1 MSEARE
7 LWISKVNAA
16 QTDEEKEAIVRA
28 MSKKVE
34 LVFGRKIK
42 LSEVTED
49 QADLLALV
57 LMDLKT
63 L

>member
-7 LWISKVNAA
+7 LWISKVNAV
-16 QTDEEKEAIVRA
+16 QTDEEKEAIIRA

>member
-1 MSEARE
+1 
-7 LWISKVNAA
+7 
-16 QTDEEKEAIVRA
+16 

-34 LVFGRKIK
+34 LVFGKKIK

-49 QADLLALV
+49 QADLLYLATL
-57 LMDLKT
+57 DLKDM